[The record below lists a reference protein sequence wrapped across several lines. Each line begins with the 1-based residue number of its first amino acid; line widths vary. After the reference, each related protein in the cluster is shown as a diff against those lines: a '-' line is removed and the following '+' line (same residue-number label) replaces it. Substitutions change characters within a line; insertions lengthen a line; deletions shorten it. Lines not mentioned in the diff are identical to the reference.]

1 MENFNLNISEVS
13 IKKGMYDIL
22 SADTDFYAF
31 MGERAYYAFD
41 RLICDEDIELFNK
54 KVRDNDREL
63 FAIRLKDEAGK
74 CMYYLMRTYYKSEDK
89 NVTIKLAQAERFV
102 QAGHK
107 CKKGLAI
114 RERLL
119 ELYNDD
125 FFDYDVRTGRVVIYS
140 TGQYT
145 NERKE
150 FTLEE
155 FEEYICNNSDESS
168 VKSVNRF
175 FAALRNGERYAELIA
190 SRNFVNDT
198 SGIKSVNIRACAI
211 YNNCV
216 YERMV
221 GYIHA
226 GTEKVQSVRKKVN
239 LDLLTGLISKADI
252 TNAAIEYIDRQKLKG
267 TSIAIVDV
275 DYFKR
280 VNDTFGHKRGDD
292 VLRKVADIIKE
303 EVGSNGLVGRIGG
316 DEFFIIFF
324 KAYDLENARG
334 RLRSIK
340 NRVISTFPAG
350 VENQPAIT
358 LSIGCAAYPKDAVC
372 YEDLFTLAD
381 FALYRAK
388 AKGRNRYIIFDS
400 EKHGTLEEIRNMKM
414 NVNRINSRGDMSV
427 GDILCDIMDKVYA
440 GGYPLEQLLDDI
452 VVNFGIQRIMIYSAD
467 ENGAHHV
474 ACMAGEKRPSDDIIA
489 QTEQYVDDEEFGK
502 RYEDGM
508 MVIDN
513 ISILD
518 NHDSKAYNM
527 LKKQEVLSFIHVK
540 TQDKNGKDVILSIE
554 SVSKRV
560 TWNKSWLH
568 YYRIMGRLIK
578 EYSI

>member
-1 MENFNLNISEVS
+1 MENFNLNISEVN

-22 SADTDFYAF
+22 SADTEFYAF
-31 MGERAYYAFD
+31 LGERVYYTFD
-41 RLICDEDIELFNK
+41 RLIYEEDIELFNK
-54 KVRDNDREL
+54 KVRDNDEEL
-63 FAIRLKDEAGK
+63 FAIRLKDESGK
-74 CMYYLMRTYYKSEDK
+74 CMYYLMRTHYKSEDK
-89 NVTIKLAQAERFV
+89 NVTIKLAQAEQFV
-102 QAGHK
+102 QAGYK

-119 ELYNDD
+119 ELYSDD
-125 FFDYDVRTGRVVIYS
+125 FFDYEVKTGRVVVYF
-140 TGQYT
+140 TGHYT

-190 SRNFVNDT
+190 SRNFVNDK

-211 YNNCV
+211 YNNCA

-226 GTEKVQSVRKKVN
+226 GTEKVQSSHKEVN

-324 KAYDLENARG
+324 KAYDLENARE

-340 NRVISTFPAG
+340 NRVILTFPAG

-427 GDILCDIMDKVYA
+427 GDILCDIMDKVYE

-452 VVNFGIQRIMIYSAD
+452 VVNFGIQRIMIYAAGED
-467 ENGAHHV
+467 GKHRV
-474 ACMAGEKRPSDDIIA
+474 ACMGGEKRPSDDIIA
-489 QTEQYVDDEEFGK
+489 QTEHYVDDEEFQK

-508 MVIDN
+508 MVMDN

-518 NHDSKAYNM
+518 NHDSRAYNM

-540 TQDKNGKDVILSIE
+540 TQDKNGRDVILSIE

-568 YYRIMGRLIK
+568 YYRIMGRLLR